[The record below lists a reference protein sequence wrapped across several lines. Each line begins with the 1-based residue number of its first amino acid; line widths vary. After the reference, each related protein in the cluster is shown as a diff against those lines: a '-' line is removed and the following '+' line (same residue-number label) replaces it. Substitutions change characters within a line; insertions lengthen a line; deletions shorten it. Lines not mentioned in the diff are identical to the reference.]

1 MGTAVSYRIT
11 KSFAFDA
18 AHRLPNVSENHKCG
32 RMHGHTYTVVLGLAG
47 ELQAKLGWIQD
58 YGEIKEIYE
67 PLRQRLD
74 HRCLND
80 IPGLENSTAEVL
92 ARWIYDQLAPAL
104 PLLVDVTVRETDSTE
119 AIYRPDS

>member
-1 MGTAVSYRIT
+1 VSYRIT

-18 AHRLPNVSENHKCG
+18 AHRLPNVPENHKCG

-47 ELQAKLGWIQD
+47 KLQAKLGWIQD